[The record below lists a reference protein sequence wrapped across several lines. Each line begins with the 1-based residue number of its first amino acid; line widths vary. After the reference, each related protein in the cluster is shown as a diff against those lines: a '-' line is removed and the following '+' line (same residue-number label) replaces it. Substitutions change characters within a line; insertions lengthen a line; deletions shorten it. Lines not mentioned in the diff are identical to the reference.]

1 MASILEKI
9 AAHLQTH
16 SMAAWEGTFRDYL
29 SLVLQQPTL
38 AQRAHARLY
47 SMIHTA
53 GVRVDEAGKEHYAF
67 FERDLFGIDAPLA
80 KVVEYFKAAALGSD
94 VGRRILLLYGPP
106 SSGKSQLVILLKRGL
121 EEFAHTDAGAV
132 YAIADC
138 PQHEDPLNLIP
149 HALRREF
156 QEETGMHIEGELC
169 PLCALTLREKY
180 QGDIYKVPIRRI
192 FFSEKERL
200 GIGTF
205 VPSDPK
211 SQDISELV
219 GSIDLAAV
227 GEYGSESDPRAYRF
241 DGELNI
247 ANRGMIEFI
256 EMLKADERFLYILL
270 TLTQEKNIKTGRFSL
285 IYADEFV
292 IAHTNE
298 AEFKEFLADKK
309 SEALQDRMI
318 MVQMPYNLKVSA
330 EVKIYEKLLK
340 RANLGTIHIA
350 PHALEVAA
358 MFAILS
364 RLEEPKTA
372 GLTLVKKMRLYDGQ
386 EVEGFRQKDVKLIKA
401 QTEREGMDGISP
413 RFVINRISSSLIRPN
428 TKCINPIDVLRAIK
442 DGFDTHGSFKR
453 EDRERLDNLIADV
466 RREYDEIAKNDVQKA
481 FFVSFEQEALTL
493 LDNYLDH
500 VEAYLDN
507 KKLIDPVTEEE
518 RDPDEKLMRSIEE
531 KVKVPESGKEAF
543 RNEIFRKVA
552 MAQRRG
558 DRFDYTTHEKLKE
571 AIEKQLFEERRD
583 TIKLT
588 VSTRNPD
595 PDQLR
600 KLNDVVDTLIRK
612 ESYCAECANELL
624 KYVSSLLAREK

>member
-1 MASILEKI
+1 MDEIFRKI
-9 AAHLQTH
+9 DEHTQRH
-16 SMAAWEGTFRDYL
+16 RVNRWEGTFRDYL
-29 SLVLQQPTL
+29 PMVLENPRL
-38 AQRAHARLY
+38 AQLAHARIY
-47 SMIHTA
+47 DMVRSC
-53 GVRVDEAGKEHYAF
+53 GVDLDEQGTERFHF
-67 FERDLFGIDAPLA
+67 FARELFGIDEALA
-80 KVVEYFKAAALGSD
+80 KVVEYLKAAAMGSE
-94 VGRRILLLYGPP
+94 VGKRILMLYGPP

-121 EEFAHTDAGAV
+121 EEYTRTEAGAV

-138 PQHEDPLNLIP
+138 PQHENPLHLIP
-149 HALRREF
+149 HALRKDF
-156 QEETGMHIEGELC
+156 LEEYGVYIEGELC
-169 PLCALTLREKY
+169 PMCALNLREKY
-180 QGDIYKVPIRRI
+180 DNDIYRVPVKRI
-192 FFSEKERL
+192 FFSEKDRIS
-200 GIGTF
+200 IGTF

-219 GSIDLAAV
+219 GSIDLATV

-318 MVQMPYNLKVSA
+318 MVQMPYNLQVSA
-330 EVKIYEKLLK
+330 EVKIYDKLLR
-340 RANLGTIHIA
+340 RASLGGIHLA
-350 PHALEVAA
+350 PHALHVAA
-358 MFAILS
+358 MFAVLS
-364 RLEEPKTA
+364 RLEEPKMA
-372 GLTLVKKMRLYDGQ
+372 GLTLMKKLHLYDGQ

-428 TKCINPIDVLRAIK
+428 TQCINPIDLLRAIK
-442 DGFDTHGSFKR
+442 DGFETHGSFKR
-453 EDRERLDNLIADV
+453 HDREKFDNLIADV
-466 RREYDEIAKNDVQKA
+466 RREYDEIARTDVQKA

-500 VEAYLDN
+500 VEAYLDD
-507 KKLIDPVTEEE
+507 KQLVDPLTEEE
-518 RDPDEKLMRSIEE
+518 RDPDEKLMRAIEE
-531 KVKVPESGKEAF
+531 KVKVPESGKDAF
-543 RNEIFRKVA
+543 RNEVFRKVA

-558 DRFDYTTHEKLKE
+558 ERFDYTTHEKLKE
-571 AIEKQLFEERRD
+571 AIERQLFEERRD

-600 KLNDVVDTLIRK
+600 KINEVVDTLIRK
-612 ESYCAECANELL
+612 EGYCAECANELL